1 MNTQVG
7 EQTFT
12 WLYNF
17 KHILCAMPKVHH
29 LFYLHQMV
37 VRRNFIL
44 QNAISMARNLFYPIN
59 SGYSLAM
66 LIFHLYHT
74 SHSVG
79 IVVPDFPD
87 FRELNVCITILNNV
101 WLIPAAPSRP
111 HRPIAQR
118 VRRSSTCK
126 SHKRKTAGNCSP
138 QATRTNGIHNLQ
150 CVVRWFCD

>member
-1 MNTQVG
+1 MCHAKSSPFVLFASDGCTAK
-7 EQTFT
+7 
-12 WLYNF
+12 LYTA
-17 KHILCAMPKVHH
+17 KCYKYGKKPIL
-29 LFYLHQMV
+29 
-37 VRRNFIL
+37 
-44 QNAISMARNLFYPIN
+44 N

-79 IVVPDFPD
+79 IVVPDFSD
-87 FRELNVCITILNNV
+87 FRELNFCITILNNV

-118 VRRSSTCK
+118 LRRSSTCK